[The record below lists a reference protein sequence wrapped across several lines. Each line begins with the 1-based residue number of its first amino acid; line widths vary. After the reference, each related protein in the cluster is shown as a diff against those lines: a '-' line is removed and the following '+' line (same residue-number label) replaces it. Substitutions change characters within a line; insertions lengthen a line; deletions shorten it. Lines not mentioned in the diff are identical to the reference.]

1 MSRNIEN
8 FLHELFQKLLVQS
21 TAQVHGNTGLS
32 NQVHDFLVQRSQRI
46 RVLQT
51 KAKLSLTEYKRRL
64 QHAWCRPLKFIYSEK
79 ATKFCEIFTLLLATV
94 NTVKS
99 KVKILQNFVAF
110 SEYMNFKRSKQL
122 EDPQLWVIA
131 F

>member
-32 NQVHDFLVQRSQRI
+32 NQVHDFLVQRSQRT

-64 QHAWCRPLKFIYSEK
+64 QHA
-79 ATKFCEIFTLLLATV
+79 
-94 NTVKS
+94 
-99 KVKILQNFVAF
+99 
-110 SEYMNFKRSKQL
+110 
-122 EDPQLWVIA
+122 
-131 F
+131 